1 MPMWKVWTSHP
12 EGKSTMSEKVEADDV
27 RNPYT
32 NIYTQATTREADEI
46 IVLAMVEKYWVF
58 EEVCYFLAE
67 KEEAPETARVAFQS
81 DADSAHFLAKELTE
95 RYAAVLGTSEWP
107 HPDADPWDE
116 DQWGERYCQDMRDY
130 VSAMFENEEQAIEVL
145 ATAAARQAALIE

>member
-1 MPMWKVWTSHP
+1 
-12 EGKSTMSEKVEADDV
+12 MSEKVEADDV